1 MLQLDNCNVKL
12 LVLTHKIEYPFFII
26 TGPCQH
32 NVKVAVNEIRLS
44 TCGTDKNMTYVVQ
57 NIVHVGCIGRL
68 VTTSQT

>member
-1 MLQLDNCNVKL
+1 MIILTKYRFLLQLDNCIVKL

-44 TCGTDKNMTYVVQ
+44 ICGTDKN
-57 NIVHVGCIGRL
+57 
-68 VTTSQT
+68 VTLFMLFVLDFS